1 MHAGCQVPESGTDEV
16 DMDERMSVLENDI
29 AHIKVD
35 ITEIKVDL
43 RDLRGKLDAANDAIF
58 RSREDLLT
66 RIGALRE
73 DLLAFR
79 EDSAARF
86 GAHTA
91 ALEKAVG
98 DLRALIKEESGK
110 SRFWNAMTQVWVLL
124 AFATA
129 FGFLG
134 RALSWW

>member
-1 MHAGCQVPESGTDEV
+1 MYALEFGTDEV
-16 DMDERMSVLENDI
+16 DMDERRSVLENDV

-35 ITEIKVDL
+35 ITDIKVDM

-58 RSREDLLT
+58 RSREET
-66 RIGALRE
+66 ATEFGKVRQEMATG
-73 DLLAFR
+73 
-79 EDSAARF
+79 F
-86 GAHTA
+86 GAHAA

-98 DLRALIKEESGK
+98 ELRTLIKEESGK